1 MQEQSTEWGTG
12 LGGRTG
18 GCWVDAQ
25 GCEAGDNDV
34 SGMKRLS
41 QGLCPPPV
49 FRSIRGLTGTSTGLP
64 PHQRLR
70 SIFRRSRAVLPADA
84 NTETQRC
91 GFPHLDVLRAGPL
104 MQAGI
109 PRTDSQPAHNSPA
122 AQSTTFQLTPPSML
136 HWEGKGRRSGVISPL
151 GQPAES
157 GWRKRRRTRR
167 AEATGRRPDTSDQ
180 PGSLVLPSEGPKE
193 AELCLWL
200 QDLEITDRARE
211 RPSVTSDSQRGWTRL
226 GPLLGRREVGQGAGL
241 GTGLGAGLGAGLGT
255 GLGAGLGAGLGTGL
269 GAGLGVGLGTGLGA
283 GLGTG
288 LGTGQGVTQRPDRRP
303 HFLPPITQSGSLL
316 EVPLFLPENSPP
328 PSPCVPPSDPF
339 SPLPVPQPCLVAW
352 KRRAKWQ

>member
-1 MQEQSTEWGTG
+1 MQEQSTEWGAG

-25 GCEAGDNDV
+25 GCKAGDNDV

-49 FRSIRGLTGTSTGLP
+49 FQSIRGLTGTSTSLP
-64 PHQRLR
+64 PHRRLR

-91 GFPHLDVLRAGPL
+91 GFSHLDVLRAGL
-104 MQAGI
+104 IMQAGI
-109 PRTDSQPAHNSPA
+109 PRTDTQPAHDSPT
-122 AQSTTFQLTPPSML
+122 AQLTSFQLTPPSML
-136 HWEGKGRRSGVISPL
+136 RWEGRGRRSGVISPF
-151 GQPAES
+151 GQPRES

-167 AEATGRRPDTSDQ
+167 AEATGTRPETSDP
-180 PGSLVLPSEGPKE
+180 PGSLALPSEGPKE

-200 QDLEITDRARE
+200 QDLEITDRASE
-211 RPSVTSDSQRGWTRL
+211 RASVTSVSQRGWTRL

-241 GTGLGAGLGAGLGT
+241 GAG
-255 GLGAGLGAGLGTGL
+255 
-269 GAGLGVGLGTGLGA
+269 
-283 GLGTG
+283 
-288 LGTGQGVTQRPDRRP
+288 QWVTQRPDRHP
-303 HFLPPITQSGSLL
+303 HFLPPITRFGSLL

-328 PSPCVPPSDPF
+328 PSPCLSPSDPF
-339 SPLPVPQPCLVAW
+339 SPLPVPQPCLASW
-352 KRRAKWQ
+352 NRRAK